1 VGTSDP
7 GNPRSVSEAQLSAWN
22 DEGCI
27 EWWGYRADM
36 PEVLAAAHVACLP
49 SYYREGLPRF
59 LIEAAA
65 AGLPLVTT
73 DATGCR
79 EAVEAGQN
87 GLLVPPRDPEALAA
101 ALRPLIRDAGL
112 RRRMGAR
119 SREIAEARFAAD
131 AIHRAVLGVYDA
143 LLEGPGGTVS

>member
-1 VGTSDP
+1 
-7 GNPRSVSEAQLSAWN
+7 
-22 DEGCI
+22 
-27 EWWGYRADM
+27 M

-131 AIHRAVLGVYDA
+131 AIHRAVLEVYDA